1 MKAKKPSD
9 KVLRK
14 LFCEIT
20 QGHSLTSFKGEPLFV
35 KHLKQEDQYL
45 LEKHKEE
52 IYKKA
57 QDRGLPTEK
66 EALDVLIDGD
76 VWSLEEEEE
85 IKSTSEYLDNLQAT
99 KKNLIIP
106 SQIESINK
114 DIEEAD
120 QKLQTLKAK
129 KQELLTQTC
138 EGYSTKKNNDY
149 SVYLCLYKDEG
160 LSERFLSFEE
170 FSELSKVELSDLFGV
185 YASACA
191 DLRLDNIKFL
201 AISHVF
207 AIYYNLIGS
216 KHLYQFFQKPIYN
229 LTFYQLNLL
238 NYARVLNSILENVE
252 GIPENIQ
259 KDPEDLLAYAESKR
273 KNKNVVEKSQD
284 KAGFSVMG
292 ATTKDMNEMG
302 VADESTVSPFELAKN
317 KGSLTLE
324 DFQNL
329 S

>member
-9 KVLRK
+9 RLLRK

-20 QGHSLTSFKGEPLFV
+20 QGYTPALFQGKNVIV

-45 LEKHKEE
+45 LEQHKED
-52 IYKKA
+52 IYEKA
-57 QDRGLPTEK
+57 KARGLPTEK
-66 EALDVLIDGD
+66 EALQVLIDGD
-76 VWSLEEEEE
+76 VWSQEEEKE
-85 IKSTSEYLDNLQAT
+85 IESTAEYLENLQAT

-106 SQIESINK
+106 SQIENINK
-114 DIEEAD
+114 DINEAD
-120 QKLQTLKAK
+120 DKLRLLKSK

-149 SVYLCLYKDEG
+149 SVYLCLYKDPDLKEK
-160 LSERFLSFEE
+160 FLNFEE
-170 FSELSKVELSDLFGV
+170 FSELSKVELSELFGA
-185 YASACA
+185 YASSSEH
-191 DLRLDNIKFL
+191 LKLDNIKFL

-216 KHLYQFFQKPIYN
+216 KNLYEFYKKPVHE

-238 NYARVLNSILENVE
+238 NYARVLNSILENIE
-252 GIPENIQ
+252 GIPESI
-259 KDPEDLLAYAESKR
+259 KEDPEDLLSYADSKR
-273 KNKNVVEKSQD
+273 KNKDVVEKSKD
-284 KAGFSVMG
+284 KAGFSVVG
-292 ATTKDMNEMG
+292 ATKKDMTEMG
-302 VADESTVSPFELAKN
+302 VSDEAAVSPFELAKK